1 MDCRFNQEEN
11 IDDIEEEINEFID
24 DELADL
30 GQKIM
35 DKFKISEKTALSEL
49 KGHVGNKESF

>member
-1 MDCRFNQEEN
+1 MKCFEQKEN

-35 DKFKISEKTALSEL
+35 DKFDISEKTALSEL
-49 KGHVGNKESF
+49 KSHVRNKESF

>member
-35 DKFKISEKTALSEL
+35 DKFHISEKTALSEL

>member
-1 MDCRFNQEEN
+1 MGMECFKQNN
-11 IDDIEEEINEFID
+11 IDDIQEEINEFID

-35 DKFKISEKTALSEL
+35 DKFNISEKIALSEL
-49 KGHVGNKESF
+49 KGHVRNKESF